1 MSIMKVTNSEIEQL
15 VYDTT
20 NESNKQTIAMIN
32 GMLSLIQE
40 HLDVL
45 VNSEHI
51 TTICFKAESKT
62 FAITRNKF
70 AKGFEKFQF
79 TFVAFGPNKEFTL
92 ADVANL
98 LKLTNSESETSILN
112 ELKIAVENQMIFYGS
127 FVQCTYDL
135 NSVWDELTQEFCHH
149 DQFAVWKLKY
159 SCPRIQ
165 SITLTDLNLNLFKVR
180 YMWLEWSKFATAF
193 VKYFING
200 CKHAKDN

>member
-1 MSIMKVTNSEIEQL
+1 MSIMKATNSEIEQL

-51 TTICFKAESKT
+51 TAISFKAETKT
-62 FAITRNKF
+62 LAITRKKF

-112 ELKIAVENQMIFYGS
+112 ELKIAVETQMIFYGS

-135 NSVWDELTQEFCHH
+135 NSVWDELTQEFCHP
-149 DQFAVWKLKY
+149 DRSGVWNLKY
-159 SCPRIQ
+159 YPRMQ

-193 VKYFING
+193 VKYFINE
-200 CKHAKDN
+200 CKYAKDN